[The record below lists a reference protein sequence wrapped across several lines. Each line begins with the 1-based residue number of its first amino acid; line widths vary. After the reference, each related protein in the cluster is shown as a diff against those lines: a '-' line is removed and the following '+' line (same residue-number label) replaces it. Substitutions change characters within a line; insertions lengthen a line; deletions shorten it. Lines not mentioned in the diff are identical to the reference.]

1 MPTGQPREGWAGSA
15 HPNHDTHRTVT
26 RITYRGEPNSY
37 GSRCPTARS
46 ETALSDVQRRHAMHN
61 RDNIDVSSIELTEQD
76 LSAVSAGK
84 KSDTTAL
91 MQAISDAMK
100 KIQDAAQSAISN
112 IR

>member
-1 MPTGQPREGWAGSA
+1 
-15 HPNHDTHRTVT
+15 
-26 RITYRGEPNSY
+26 
-37 GSRCPTARS
+37 
-46 ETALSDVQRRHAMHN
+46 MHN

-100 KIQDAAQSAISN
+100 KMQDAAQSAISN